1 MKISLIK
8 CLGIVLF
15 SSLIGIFYNFVNPK
29 GIPLISKPK
38 EVKWATDSLV
48 SSSIK
53 NADTVIRILKDNPT
67 KEEKPSLN
75 KKSENISL
83 KIKSDSI
90 RLKKTKQP
98 NKRSTAAD
106 DGFPEPIG
114 INLEQTYKLYTMGI
128 VFIDARDESEFKSGH
143 IKNAKNLSFYEFDK
157 YKEMLSKIPK
167 SETIIC
173 YCGGSDCDL
182 STQLANKLF
191 SLGYRNI
198 YIFIGG
204 WEEWKTAGYPVE

>member
-1 MKISLIK
+1 MKINLTK

-15 SSLIGIFYNFVNPK
+15 SSLIGIFYNFVNPR

-53 NADTVIRILKDNPT
+53 NADTLIRMMKESPT
-67 KEEKPSLN
+67 KEEKPSIN
-75 KKSENISL
+75 KKSQNIIL

-90 RLKKTKQP
+90 KQKETKQQTKTITDTD
-98 NKRSTAAD
+98 N
-106 DGFPEPIG
+106 GFPEPIG

-128 VFIDARDESEFKSGH
+128 IFIDARDESEYKSGH
-143 IKNAKNLSFYEFDK
+143 IKNAKNLSFYEFDN
-157 YKEMLSKIPK
+157 YKEMLSKISK

-173 YCGGSDCDL
+173 YCGGSDCDI
-182 STQLANKLF
+182 SRQLANKLF

-204 WEEWKTAGYPVE
+204 WEEWKAAGKPVE